1 MAESIPSKVIYVGTY
16 CRIKIGRFYRNEL
29 CHSYFSPEWFFL
41 TFRSLHAH
49 IFVNFFVLSVLFKF
63 SKIKNKKQARIS
75 TIFFLSSKKL
85 CAFLLFFSRFLL
97 QANLF
102 FFLLLFIFEI
112 KMNKEKRRTNGS
124 VIKISNFYSIA

>member
-49 IFVNFFVLSVLFKF
+49 IFVNFFVLSVLLKF

-75 TIFFLSSKKL
+75 TIFFLSQKVMRVSS
-85 CAFLLFFSRFLL
+85 LFFTFLI
-97 QANLF
+97 ASKFVF
-102 FFLLLFIFEI
+102 FLLLLFIFEI
-112 KMNKEKRRTNGS
+112 RMNKEKRRTNGS